1 MDSEFSKLVDD
12 ADSIKTSGRWA
23 AVNEEIKRL
32 AENPDTGNSWYVELF
47 CSLCYI
53 VFSEYLLIKNA
64 HTNKQRGDGPL
75 LAWRARN
82 LLELLV
88 WSTYCSKSRDNA
100 RRLYEDAGRDA
111 LDVFGAFK
119 AWGEKTAQ
127 STDWLDAFTSAGH
140 DLSQR
145 AALVRIE
152 TLDGSYKRVA
162 DASKECGI
170 ADHYALSFKM
180 LSKFAHPTAMQILA
194 PRDEERDTKQRDY
207 FFSQGCLFFTGAF
220 VELEQVVKSS
230 GYL

>member
-1 MDSEFSKLVDD
+1 MDPEFAKLVND

-32 AENPDTGNSWYVELF
+32 AANPGPDNSWYVRLF
-47 CSLCYI
+47 SSLCYN
-53 VFSEYLLIKNA
+53 VFSEYLLIKKA
-64 HTNKQRGDGPL
+64 HANKQRGDAPL

-88 WSTYCSKSRDNA
+88 WSMYCAKSRDNA

-127 STDWLDAFTSAGH
+127 STDWLDAFTNAGQ

-145 AALVRIE
+145 AVLVGIE
-152 TLDGSYKRVA
+152 TLDGSYKRVTE
-162 DASKECGI
+162 ASKECGI
-170 ADHYALSFKM
+170 ENHYALSFKM
-180 LSKFAHPTAMQILA
+180 LSKFAHPTAMEILA
-194 PRDEERDTKQRDY
+194 PRDEERDGKLRGL

-220 VELEQVVKSS
+220 VELEKAVKFRV
-230 GYL
+230 